1 MTCLRRFS
9 LLPLLFLW
17 VSLSN
22 AQVTFTTI
30 DVPGAGFTGVEGINT
45 AGDMV
50 GYYGTN
56 GSYPAHAFVLRDGN
70 FTFFDHPGSSSTSA
84 TGINDSGLIVGY
96 ADAGSHAVGFMYDEI
111 GFTPI
116 RYGNSGDTFP
126 IALNNAREVVGSTG
140 TLDGSKGFVF
150 RRDHF
155 RDVNFPGGGN
165 YAMATG
171 VNNLD
176 EIVGWADGDAFAF
189 SHGKFRKILPP
200 GALGAYATGINDS
213 GVIVGWYYTGS
224 SNLAFA
230 FSNGK
235 YFSFAYPGAMYTL
248 PRGINASGQVVG
260 EYTLDNS
267 YYHGFVTSP
276 VSPADF
282 DRP

>member
-1 MTCLRRFS
+1 MACLRRFS
-9 LLPLLFLW
+9 LLSLLFLW

-70 FTFFDHPGSSSTSA
+70 FTFFDQPGSSSTSA

-155 RDVNFPGGGN
+155 RDVNFPGGAITLWRLASTISTKLSDGR
-165 YAMATG
+165 TG
-171 VNNLD
+171 TRLLSVTVNS
-176 EIVGWADGDAFAF
+176 E
-189 SHGKFRKILPP
+189 
-200 GALGAYATGINDS
+200 
-213 GVIVGWYYTGS
+213 
-224 SNLAFA
+224 
-230 FSNGK
+230 K
-235 YFSFAYPGAMYTL
+235 YFRLGPWALML
-248 PRGINASGQVVG
+248 RASMTAV
-260 EYTLDNS
+260 
-267 YYHGFVTSP
+267 
-276 VSPADF
+276 
-282 DRP
+282 